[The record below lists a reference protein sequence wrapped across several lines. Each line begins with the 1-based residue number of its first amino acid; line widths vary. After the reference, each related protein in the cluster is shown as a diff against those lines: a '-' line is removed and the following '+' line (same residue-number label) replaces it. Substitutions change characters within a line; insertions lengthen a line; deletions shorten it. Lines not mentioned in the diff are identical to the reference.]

1 MSIQVKEWYN
11 EFSTKQ
17 VKTSKNLRHYTLIN
31 KIIDEG
37 LNKHSKVL
45 EIGCGIGTL
54 TELLYKFIKKGQIVA
69 TDISDISISIAK
81 KNIGISNRIEYIVSD
96 MVDFN
101 YPQKFDFIILPDV
114 LEHIPIENHND
125 LFGTIAKHM
134 HSSSKIIINIPHPK
148 AIEFL
153 KKVSPDKLQIIDQ
166 AINAKELIENTSYT
180 DLLLLKYNSY
190 SIYDIN
196 FDYAFIVLTLNQEF
210 ELNNKS
216 KYEIIFNKQFNKIKY
231 YYLMLTS

>member
-1 MSIQVKEWYN
+1 MNTQVKEWYN
-11 EFSTKQ
+11 EFSSKQ

-31 KIIDEG
+31 KIINEG

-54 TELLYKFIKKGQIVA
+54 TELLYNYIKKGQIVA
-69 TDISDISISIAK
+69 TDISDISITIAK
-81 KNIGISNRIEYIVSD
+81 KNIGISDRIDYIVTD

-125 LFGTIAKHM
+125 LFGIIVKHM

-148 AIEFL
+148 AIEYL
-153 KKVSPDKLQIIDQ
+153 QKVSPQKLQIIDQ
-166 AINAKELIENTSYT
+166 SIYADQLIQDTTSNN
-180 DLLLLKYNSY
+180 LLLLKYDSY
-190 SIYDIN
+190 SIFDTN

>member
-1 MSIQVKEWYN
+1 MNTQVKEWYN
-11 EFSTKQ
+11 EFSSKQ

-31 KIIDEG
+31 KIINEG

-54 TELLYKFIKKGQIVA
+54 TELLYNYIKKGQIVA
-69 TDISDISISIAK
+69 TDISDISITIAK
-81 KNIGISNRIEYIVSD
+81 KNIGISDRIDYIVTD

-101 YPQKFDFIILPDV
+101 YAQKFDFIILPDV

-125 LFGTIAKHM
+125 LFGIIVKHM

-148 AIEFL
+148 AIEYL
-153 KKVSPDKLQIIDQ
+153 QKVSPQKLQIIDQ
-166 AINAKELIENTSYT
+166 SIYADQLIQDTTSNN
-180 DLLLLKYNSY
+180 LLLLKYDSY
-190 SIYDIN
+190 SIFDTN